1 MENGRMPANAEFAE
15 IFQQLKSILEPYEST
30 LAVVKDTP
38 NAYYLTTSTIGP
50 SKHPIW
56 FGGTQIGKA
65 YVSFHLIPVYS
76 SPKLLEGMSP
86 ALRKRMQGKSCF
98 NFKKADKT
106 LFMELKVLT
115 TAGYAEFKKIEWV
128 D

>member
-1 MENGRMPANAEFAE
+1 MTPNAEFAE
-15 IFQQLKSILEPYEST
+15 IFDELKRILQPYEPK

-38 NAYYLTTSTIGP
+38 KAYYLTTYTIGP

-56 FGGTQIGKA
+56 FGGAQIGKS

-86 ALRKRMQGKSCF
+86 ALKKRMQGKSCF
-98 NFKKADKT
+98 NFKTVDRR
-106 LFMELKVLT
+106 LFSELKALT
-115 TAGYAEFKKIEWV
+115 RAGYAEFKKIEWV
-128 D
+128 E